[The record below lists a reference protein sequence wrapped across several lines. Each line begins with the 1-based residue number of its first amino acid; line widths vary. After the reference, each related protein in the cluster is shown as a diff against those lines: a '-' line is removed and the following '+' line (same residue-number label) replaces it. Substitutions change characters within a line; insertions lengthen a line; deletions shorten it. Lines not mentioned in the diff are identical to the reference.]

1 LAVLW
6 PLETIGYIV
15 SITAERTFVADTVGN
30 DIRGISYG
38 LYTFSFFLG
47 SALGQLAGGWLYDI
61 IGHAMSFYLNTVVL
75 IMGSIL
81 VGLVLH
87 EPTTETPKT
96 QLLIQ

>member
-1 LAVLW
+1 MTVLW

-15 SITAERTFVADTVGN
+15 SITAERAFVADAVGN
-30 DIRGISYG
+30 DMRGISYG
-38 LYTFSFFLG
+38 LYTYSFFPG
-47 SALGQLAGGWLYDI
+47 SALGPLAGGWLYDN

-75 IMGSIL
+75 ILGSIL

-87 EPTTETPKT
+87 EPTTETPKN